1 MKNDVKRDARKTWAR
16 PTLQRMEAG
25 SAENTNAGAIVDG
38 NPAGNKT
45 S

>member
-1 MKNDVKRDARKTWAR
+1 MQNDVKRARKAWSR

-25 SAENTNAGAIVDG
+25 SAENSNAGVINDG
-38 NPAGNKT
+38 NPSGNKT